1 MKSKSNRKTTMARK
15 LDTEEGG
22 VYWAFLPFFKA
33 AVDVVNGMWN
43 ARECRYEKSIW
54 HGSGG

>member
-15 LDTEEGG
+15 VVTEKGG
-22 VYWAFLPFFKA
+22 VYWPFFGPFSKA

-43 ARECRYEKSIW
+43 ARECRYEKSI
-54 HGSGG
+54 